1 MTDEKKTAKENTNA
15 QVEKSKSDKK
25 ETSPKPSAET
35 VTSTPDK
42 TKIKAILIPVFF
54 GAILGAIIS
63 FLLSFSLIPRLPIM
77 NELKAGQEKSIK
89 NYDNLSVQM
98 NELKKMIADIEG
110 NIQEEVNIVPIVSKL
125 EELGKKMQEIEK
137 YDFSQT
143 AVSIEKIEALIDDRT
158 KILSEDISSLGTK
171 IDNNIPDDVPI
182 IEESSNVSL
191 DEALLSMQKAIL
203 AGLPFQKA
211 LKEYEQAGGDNAPA
225 IIKSLAKTGV
235 ATQFDLVQTFPQYAR
250 RLLKSDQINEPVKEE
265 GGLDI
270 TKFLKKFVKTRST
283 SPQLGNSSD
292 AILSRAEYAVKNGDI
307 KKALE
312 ELDQLPSHLQNEI
325 RDWYMDASIYQSRIS
340 FCKCEGNWS
349 SSSNAFLISPFLTAY
364 SALERMAS
372 LLFPN

>member
-1 MTDEKKTAKENTNA
+1 MTDEKKTTKEKTKAK
-15 QVEKSKSDKK
+15 VEESKSDKK
-25 ETSPKPSAET
+25 ETSPKPSTET

-63 FLLSFSLIPRLPIM
+63 FLLGFSLIPRLPIM
-77 NELKAGQEKSIK
+77 NELKADQEKSIK

-98 NELKKMIADIEG
+98 NELKKMISEIEG
-110 NIQEEVNIVPIVSKL
+110 NIQEEVDIVPIVTEL

-137 YDFSQT
+137 YAFSQT
-143 AVSIEKIEALIDDRT
+143 GVSIEKIEALIDERT

-171 IDNNIPDDVPI
+171 IDNNITNDVPI
-182 IEESSNVSL
+182 SEESSNVSL
-191 DEALLSMQKAIL
+191 NEALLSMQRAIL

-307 KKALE
+307 KKALD

-325 RDWYMDASIYQSRIS
+325 RDWYMDAKNRLEINTAI
-340 FCKCEGNWS
+340 NH
-349 SSSNAFLISPFLTAY
+349 LTY
-364 SALERMAS
+364 
-372 LLFPN
+372 FHTD

>member
-1 MTDEKKTAKENTNA
+1 MTDEKKTTKENTNA

-77 NELKAGQEKSIK
+77 NELKADQEKSIK

-98 NELKKMIADIEG
+98 NELKKMIAEIEG
-110 NIQEEVNIVPIVSKL
+110 NIQEEVDIVPIVTEL

-143 AVSIEKIEALIDDRT
+143 AVSIEKIEALIDERT

-171 IDNNIPDDVPI
+171 IDNNTPNDVPI
-182 IEESSNVSL
+182 IEESSTVSL
-191 DEALLSMQKAIL
+191 DEALLSMQRAIL

-211 LKEYEQAGGDNAPA
+211 LKEYDEGLKRDPKSVA
-225 IIKSLAKTGV
+225 IYSNRCATYIKLMELHLHNYGNCPRHGRYS
-235 ATQFDLVQTFPQYAR
+235 TF
-250 RLLKSDQINEPVKEE
+250 
-265 GGLDI
+265 
-270 TKFLKKFVKTRST
+270 
-283 SPQLGNSSD
+283 
-292 AILSRAEYAVKNGDI
+292 
-307 KKALE
+307 
-312 ELDQLPSHLQNEI
+312 
-325 RDWYMDASIYQSRIS
+325 S
-340 FCKCEGNWS
+340 F
-349 SSSNAFLISPFLTAY
+349 
-364 SALERMAS
+364 
-372 LLFPN
+372 